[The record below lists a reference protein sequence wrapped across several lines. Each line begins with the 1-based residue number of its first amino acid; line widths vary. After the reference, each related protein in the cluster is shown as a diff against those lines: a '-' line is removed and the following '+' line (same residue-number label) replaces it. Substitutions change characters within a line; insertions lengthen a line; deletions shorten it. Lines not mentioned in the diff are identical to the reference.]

1 MMNERACLSALRGI
15 SAPAAAILDRYT
27 HEQALWVPVAAFQQ
41 FLHSLSRERESAASR
56 PARGGIDGADGSA
69 QPRLRFPAQL
79 LPPSRARDEEVRSM
93 SMEMEAVI
101 SSCVAMLQSNP
112 QMTRE
117 EVARLLNRWEE
128 LGYISRQM
136 RAVIVQR
143 LRENQQSGQA
153 PGKAQE

>member
-1 MMNERACLSALRGI
+1 MN
-15 SAPAAAILDRYT
+15 
-27 HEQALWVPVAAFQQ
+27 
-41 FLHSLSRERESAASR
+41 
-56 PARGGIDGADGSA
+56 
-69 QPRLRFPAQL
+69 
-79 LPPSRARDEEVRSM
+79 
-93 SMEMEAVI
+93 MEMEAVI

-143 LRENQQSGQA
+143 LRGNHQSEQA
-153 PGKAQE
+153 PGKLQE

>member
-1 MMNERACLSALRGI
+1 
-15 SAPAAAILDRYT
+15 
-27 HEQALWVPVAAFQQ
+27 
-41 FLHSLSRERESAASR
+41 
-56 PARGGIDGADGSA
+56 
-69 QPRLRFPAQL
+69 
-79 LPPSRARDEEVRSM
+79 M

-101 SSCVAMLQSNP
+101 SSCVAMLQSSP

-117 EVARLLNRWEE
+117 EIARLLNRWEE

-143 LRENQQSGQA
+143 LRESQQSEQA

>member
-1 MMNERACLSALRGI
+1 
-15 SAPAAAILDRYT
+15 
-27 HEQALWVPVAAFQQ
+27 
-41 FLHSLSRERESAASR
+41 
-56 PARGGIDGADGSA
+56 
-69 QPRLRFPAQL
+69 
-79 LPPSRARDEEVRSM
+79 M

-117 EVARLLNRWEE
+117 EIARLLNRWEE

-143 LRENQQSGQA
+143 LRENQQGEQA
-153 PGKAQE
+153 QGLTQE

>member
-1 MMNERACLSALRGI
+1 LLNFIKE
-15 SAPAAAILDRYT
+15 
-27 HEQALWVPVAAFQQ
+27 
-41 FLHSLSRERESAASR
+41 FLPLSRA
-56 PARGGIDGADGSA
+56 G
-69 QPRLRFPAQL
+69 
-79 LPPSRARDEEVRSM
+79 DEGVRTV

-136 RAVIVQR
+136 RAVIIQR
-143 LRENQQSGQA
+143 LRENQPGGQA
-153 PGKAQE
+153 PGKPQE